1 MDMICK
7 HNVNDNFLSI
17 SCEKK
22 VNDNFC
28 PTLNS
33 TRPSGP
39 GHSSSID
46 MIPVLII
53 YCYFEDPK
61 AGNVKNEDF
70 SLVPVLRG
78 WVIKA
83 LWI

>member
-1 MDMICK
+1 MKVSWILTCK

-33 TRPSGP
+33 TRLSEP
-39 GHSSSID
+39 GHISSID
-46 MIPVLII
+46 MTTVLII
-53 YCYFEDPK
+53 YSYFEDPK
-61 AGNVKNEDF
+61 AGNVKNDDF
-70 SLVPVLRG
+70 SPVLG
-78 WVIKA
+78 P
-83 LWI
+83 